1 MKKKLLFIT
10 LLLIEIISCKP
21 KDALRDYIE
30 RGFYSP
36 MVKDSI
42 KIIPQ
47 NVSDKGVAY
56 VPSSQD
62 INIFFKLENT
72 YNIPLKVNI
81 MLPEEKKY
89 LFEKLPVAT
98 KIEAKMI
105 ELSFMF
111 KGEAEPKISNNFLGE
126 TVPIEVVINNK
137 ESGREFYRFNF
148 SLNCNTVPLPIVDSS
163 ISYDEENDE
172 YTIHTPKND
181 GIHSDLKELVIEL
194 SSEKEEQSYKETISI
209 ANTSEQ
215 DKDVKLNIK
224 SLLSKVS
231 GKRSLKLKVKD
242 KAGLISSQ
250 TTKIGSKT
258 FNTITLEPSNFSISK
273 NKSIYNGF
281 SPPKIK
287 ELYEFFQKEEDWKSL
302 GYKIEYDVRG
312 TPFTYDAEKKLFFN
326 KEEISVGTFPITIR
340 LKQPQASDAVT
351 TWSVTITAKNDTS
364 LATENGVLIKDVT
377 LYPNSEQKELK
388 PLNDITSLAFT
399 SDPSGIKIA
408 NCDID
413 YTDFETDL
421 TLSLKPNDD
430 GARIGKEG
438 ATKLNNRYEKRIT
451 LNKEA
456 GSINKTS
463 IILKAE
469 NDEIQKYKIIFRRK
483 PSAEVTVKLLINHST
498 CTTDKAKVESEWDY
512 GKVST
517 KVSTS
522 NDKKSFLVAK
532 GKNVNF
538 NIKVPEE
545 WEIESVASNLAPH
558 GLNGGTNNTYELSAT
573 DNFTLTV
580 KIKPQV
586 VVSWTLEAGGAN
598 GKFDIVAING
608 ITQKSSPSVAKKGS
622 NAVFNVS
629 FNNGYQ
635 IKEWILN
642 RNKIIRNT
650 PKVSLSNDGR
660 TLTIKDIQTDV
671 VVSVSFREDR
681 YKVKWET
688 PPPAEGHVQVTVGSE
703 VKSESPIYVKK
714 GTEVSFK
721 IFSIPK
727 YKFKGWT
734 INGQEKTEN
743 TLHINVTED
752 IEVKAKFVE
761 LFGFSLE
768 LDSNVPEGAKI
779 QVSIIPPGET
789 KPTLYTAEKGKKIEE
804 IKFESGSTIIL
815 KANENYKVTDWKNQ
829 GASLL
834 SLPWKNGSIV
844 NSEVTLQ
851 GEKTKKDYKLKVKME
866 KKD

>member
-126 TVPIEVVINNK
+126 TVPIDVVINNR

-163 ISYDEENDE
+163 ISYDQENDE
-172 YTIHTPKND
+172 YTIHTPKNG

-281 SPPKIK
+281 APPKIK

-302 GYKIEYDVRG
+302 GYKIEYDVTG

-351 TWSVTITAKNDTS
+351 TWSVIITAKNDTS

-388 PLNDITSLAFT
+388 PLNDITSLAF
-399 SDPSGIKIA
+399 SDLSGVKIA
-408 NCDID
+408 HCDID
-413 YTDFETDL
+413 YTDFETNL

-438 ATKLNNRYEKRIT
+438 DTTLTDKYKESIK

-456 GSINKTS
+456 GSINEAS

-483 PSAEVTVKLLINHST
+483 PSAKVIVKLVINHST
-498 CTTDKAKVESEWDY
+498 YTTDKAKIESEWDY

-522 NDKKSFLVAK
+522 NDGKSFLVAK

-545 WEIESVASNLAPH
+545 WEIESVASNLASH
-558 GLNGGTNNTYELSAT
+558 DLNGGTNNAYELSVT
-573 DNFTLTV
+573 GDFTLTV
-580 KIKPQV
+580 TIKPQV

-635 IKEWILN
+635 IKEWTLN
-642 RNKIIRNT
+642 EHKITENT
-650 PKVSLSNDGR
+650 GKVSLSSDGR
-660 TLTIKDIQTDV
+660 TLTIKDIQTDIA
-671 VVSVSFREDR
+671 VSVSFREDR
-681 YKVKWET
+681 YEVKWET

-703 VKSESPIYVKK
+703 VKSVSPIYVKK
-714 GTEVSFK
+714 GTGVSFTIILK
-721 IFSIPK
+721 PD
-727 YKFKGWT
+727 YQFKEWLVNNKKQ
-734 INGQEKTEN
+734 NGNPSVIIKVE
-743 TLHINVTED
+743 ED
-752 IEVKAKFVE
+752 IEVVAKSVKIFN
-761 LFGFSLE
+761 FSLE
-768 LDSNVPEGAKI
+768 LDDVPEGAKI
-779 QVSIIPPGET
+779 QVSITPPGET
-789 KPTLYTAEKGKKIEE
+789 EYSLYTAEKGKKIEE

-815 KANENYKVTDWKNQ
+815 KANENYKVTDWKNENI
-829 GASLL
+829 SLI
-834 SLPWKNGSIV
+834 SPPWKNETIV

-851 GEKTKKDYKLKVKME
+851 GEKTKKDYKLKVKMK

>member
-126 TVPIEVVINNK
+126 TVPIDVVINNR

-273 NKSIYNGF
+273 NESIYNGF
-281 SPPKIK
+281 APPKIK

-326 KEEISVGTFPITIR
+326 KEEISVGTFSIGFI

-388 PLNDITSLAFT
+388 PLNDITSLAF
-399 SDPSGIKIA
+399 SDLSGVKIA
-408 NCDID
+408 RCDID
-413 YTDFETDL
+413 YTDFETNL

-438 ATKLNNRYEKRIT
+438 DTTLTDKYKESIKLNKD
-451 LNKEA
+451 A
-456 GSINKTS
+456 GSINETS

-483 PSAEVTVKLLINHST
+483 PSAKVIVKLVINHST

-512 GKVST
+512 GKVSI
-517 KVSTS
+517 S
-522 NDKKSFLVAK
+522 NGEKSFLVAK

-538 NIKVPEE
+538 NINVPEE
-545 WEIESVASNLAPH
+545 WKIESVASNLASH
-558 GLNGGTNNTYELSAT
+558 DLNGGTNNAYELSVT
-573 DNFTLTV
+573 GDFTLTV
-580 KIKPQV
+580 TIKPQV
-586 VVSWTLEAGGAN
+586 VVSWTLVAGDAN
-598 GKFDIVAING
+598 GKFSIVAING
-608 ITQKSSPSVAKKGS
+608 IIQESSPSVAKKGS
-622 NAVFNVS
+622 DAVFNVS
-629 FNNGYQ
+629 FNDGYQ
-635 IKEWILN
+635 IKEWTLN
-642 RNKIIRNT
+642 RHKITENT
-650 PKVSLSNDGR
+650 DTVSLSSDGR
-660 TLTIKDIQTDV
+660 TLTIKNIQTDIA
-671 VVSVSFREDR
+671 VSVCFREDS
-681 YKVKWET
+681 YEVKWET
-688 PPPAEGHVQVTVGSE
+688 PPTAEGRVQVTVGAE
-703 VKSESPIYVKK
+703 LKSVSPIHVKK
-714 GTEVSFK
+714 GTGVSFE

-734 INGQEKTEN
+734 INGQEETEN
-743 TLHINVTED
+743 PLHINVTED

-768 LDSNVPEGAKI
+768 LDSNVPDGAEI

-789 KPTLYTAEKGKKIEE
+789 KPTLYTAKKGEKIEN
-804 IKFESGSTIIL
+804 IKFEALSTIIL

-834 SLPWKNGSIV
+834 SLPWKNGSVV

-851 GEKTKKDYKLKVKME
+851 GEKTKKDYKLKVKMK

>member
-126 TVPIEVVINNK
+126 TVPIDVVINNR

-194 SSEKEEQSYKETISI
+194 SSEKEGQSYKETISI

-215 DKDVKLNIK
+215 DQDVKLNIK

-287 ELYEFFQKEEDWKSL
+287 ELYEFFQKEKDWKSL
-302 GYKIEYDVRG
+302 GYKIEYDVTG

-326 KEEISVGTFPITIR
+326 KEEISVGTFSIGIR

-364 LATENGVLIKDVT
+364 LATKNGVLIKDVT
-377 LYPNSEQKELK
+377 PYPNSKQKKLK
-388 PLNDITSLAFT
+388 PLNDITSLSFT
-399 SDPSGIKIA
+399 SDSSGVKIA

-421 TLSLKPNDD
+421 TLSLKPNDY

-438 ATKLNNRYEKRIT
+438 ATELNNEYEERIK

-456 GSINKTS
+456 GSTNETS

-483 PSAEVTVKLLINHST
+483 PSAKVIVKLVINHST

-512 GKVST
+512 GKVSI
-517 KVSTS
+517 S
-522 NDKKSFLVAK
+522 NDGKSFLVAK

-545 WEIESVASNLAPH
+545 WEIESVASNLASH
-558 GLNGGTNNTYELSAT
+558 GLNAGTNNAYELSVT
-573 DNFTLTV
+573 GDFTLTV
-580 KIKPQV
+580 EIKPQV
-586 VVSWTLEAGGAN
+586 VASWTLEAGKAN
-598 GKFDIVAING
+598 GRFDIVTING
-608 ITQKSSPSVAKKGS
+608 KLQNSSPSVAKKGS

-629 FNNGYQ
+629 FNDGYQ
-635 IKEWILN
+635 IKEWTLN
-642 RNKIIRNT
+642 GYKITENAD
-650 PKVSLSNDGR
+650 KVSLSSDGR
-660 TLTIKDIQTDV
+660 TLTIKDIQTDIA
-671 VVSVSFREDR
+671 VSVSFREDR
-681 YKVKWET
+681 YEVKWET
-688 PPPAEGHVQVTVGSE
+688 PPSAEGHVQVTVGSE
-703 VKSESPIYVKK
+703 LKSESPIYVKK
-714 GTEVSFK
+714 GTEVSFTIILK
-721 IFSIPK
+721 PN
-727 YKFKGWT
+727 YQFKEWLVNNKKQ
-734 INGQEKTEN
+734 NGNPSVIIKVE
-743 TLHINVTED
+743 ED

-768 LDSNVPEGAKI
+768 LDSNVPDGAEI

-789 KPTLYTAEKGKKIEE
+789 KPTLYTAKKGEKIEN
-804 IKFESGSTIIL
+804 IKFEALSTIIL

-834 SLPWKNGSIV
+834 SLPWKNGSVV

-851 GEKTKKDYKLKVKME
+851 GEKTKKDYKLKVKMK